1 MNGNA
6 DDAQLRFA
14 SSVESRDGA
23 AIAIVAL
30 DGELDLGVLE
40 VLEEAIGRRS
50 DDQAGLV
57 LDLSELSFV
66 DSAGIHALVA
76 AREGLE
82 QSGTPSALV
91 VTPGSSV
98 ERILDMTGLLERL
111 ASHPDRDSA
120 MAAVASA
127 PDD

>member
-6 DDAQLRFA
+6 EGPQLRFA
-14 SSVESRDGA
+14 SSVESRAGA

-30 DGELDLGVLE
+30 DGELDLGMLD
-40 VLEEAIGRRS
+40 VLEEAIGQQP
-50 DDQAGLV
+50 DGQAGLV

-66 DSAGIHALVA
+66 DSAGIHALVS

-91 VTPGSSV
+91 VTPGSNV

-120 MAAVASA
+120 LAAVASA
-127 PDD
+127 LDD

>member
-6 DDAQLRFA
+6 EGPQLRFA

-30 DGELDLGVLE
+30 DGELDLGMLE
-40 VLEEAIGRRS
+40 VLEEAIGQQP
-50 DDQAGLV
+50 DGQAGLV
-57 LDLSELSFV
+57 LDLSGLAFI

-91 VTPGSSV
+91 VTPGSNV
-98 ERILDMTGLLERL
+98 ERILEMTGLLERL

>member
-6 DDAQLRFA
+6 EGPQLRFA

-30 DGELDLGVLE
+30 DGELDLGMLE
-40 VLEEAIGRRS
+40 VLEEAIGQQP
-50 DDQAGLV
+50 DGQAGLV
-57 LDLSELSFV
+57 LDLSDLSFI

-82 QSGTPSALV
+82 QSGIPSALV
-91 VTPGSSV
+91 VAPGSNV

>member
-40 VLEEAIGRRS
+40 VLEDAIGQRS

-66 DSAGIHALVA
+66 DSAGIHALVT
-76 AREGLE
+76 AREALE
-82 QSGTPSALV
+82 ESGTPSALV
-91 VTPGSSV
+91 VTPGSNV
-98 ERILDMTGLLERL
+98 ERVLDMTGLLERL

-120 MAAVASA
+120 VAAVVSDRNA
-127 PDD
+127 

>member
-1 MNGNA
+1 MNGN
-6 DDAQLRFA
+6 DEGPQLRFA

-30 DGELDLGVLE
+30 DGELDLGVLD
-40 VLEEAIGRRS
+40 VLEEAIGQQP

-57 LDLSELSFV
+57 LDLSGLAFV
-66 DSAGIHALVA
+66 DSAGIHALVV

-82 QSGTPSALV
+82 ESGTASALV
-91 VTPGSSV
+91 VTPGSNV

-120 MAAVASA
+120 LVAVASA

>member
-1 MNGNA
+1 MNGN
-6 DDAQLRFA
+6 DEGPQLRFA

-23 AIAIVAL
+23 EVAILAL
-30 DGELDLGVLE
+30 DGELDLGVLA
-40 VLEEAIGRRS
+40 VLEEALGQRPPG
-50 DDQAGLV
+50 QAGLV
-57 LDLSELSFV
+57 LDLTELAFV

-82 QSGTPSALV
+82 ESGTPSALV
-91 VTPGSSV
+91 VTPGSNV

-120 MAAVASA
+120 LAAVASA
-127 PDD
+127 RDD

>member
-1 MNGNA
+1 MNGN
-6 DDAQLRFA
+6 DEDPQLRFA

-40 VLEEAIGRRS
+40 VLEEAIGEQP

-57 LDLSELSFV
+57 LDLSGLAFV

-82 QSGTPSALV
+82 ESGTPSALV
-91 VTPGSSV
+91 VTPGSNV

-120 MAAVASA
+120 LAAVASA
-127 PDD
+127 RDD

>member
-30 DGELDLGVLE
+30 DGELDLGVLD

-76 AREGLE
+76 ARDGLE
-82 QSGTPSALV
+82 KSGTPSALV
-91 VTPGSSV
+91 VTPGSNV
-98 ERILDMTGLLERL
+98 ERTLDMTGLLERL

-120 MAAVASA
+120 LAAVAA
-127 PDD
+127 DRDD